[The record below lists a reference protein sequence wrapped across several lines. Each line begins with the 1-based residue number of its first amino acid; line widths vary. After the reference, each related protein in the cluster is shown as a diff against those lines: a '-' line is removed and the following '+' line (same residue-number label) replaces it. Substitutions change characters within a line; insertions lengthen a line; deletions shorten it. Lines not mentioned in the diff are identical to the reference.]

1 MNNLEIIN
9 LNKKYSD
16 FHLNKINLTVPKGK
30 IIGFIGLN
38 GSGKTTTI
46 KAILNLI
53 SWDKGQIKIFN
64 KKNTNLTKEDK
75 EKIGIV
81 LDDSFFA
88 PMLNAKDINKI
99 MQNFYHKW
107 DAKLYFNYLKDF
119 KIPLNRSLK
128 DFSSGMKMKIKI
140 ICAISH
146 NPKILILDEPTSG
159 LDPVFRYDILELFA
173 KFVSNNE
180 NSVLM
185 TSHITSDLEH
195 IADEIVF
202 IHEGKI
208 ILDVDK
214 QEVTEKY
221 GLIELKKS
229 DITKIKREDYFK
241 SLEYKDEF
249 LLLVQ
254 DKQEFTKK
262 YPKILTR
269 KPSLEEIMLLYIKG
283 E

>member
-180 NSVLM
+180 NSILM

-254 DKQEFTKK
+254 DKQVFTKK